1 MTLKGDAINTM
12 KEELNSITDNNP
24 TEGTLGVI
32 SNRRAFAKT
41 ETYRKLRKNELSN
54 EEIYFLLNNYRYGSQ
69 EIAEFLVDA
78 ISDFTAE
85 KLVAIGGLESILSQ
99 SPYKS
104 SPYRDLTNAL
114 VDKFKMDNPSK
125 SLNVILEYLTT
136 SEKVSSD
143 IMGANDIMD
152 VIIGRRFIPHINKVP
167 VPKRNQA
174 VYNEEEKELIK
185 AIKDNYSLIFNL
197 TNNRQKREDEIY

>member
-1 MTLKGDAINTM
+1 MTLKEDAINIM
-12 KEELNSITDNNP
+12 KEELNSIIDNSS

-41 ETYRKLRKNELSN
+41 ETYHKLRKNELSN
-54 EEIYFLLNNYRYGSQ
+54 EEIYFLLNNYRYGSK

-85 KLVAIGGLESILSQ
+85 KLVAIGGIESILSEL
-99 SPYKS
+99 SDES
-104 SPYRDLTNAL
+104 SSCRDLTNAL

-125 SLNVILEYLTT
+125 SLNVILKYLTT
-136 SEKVSSD
+136 AEKVSSD

-152 VIIGRRFIPHINKVP
+152 IIIKRRFIPYINKVP
-167 VPKRNQA
+167 TQKETNQFITRKKK
-174 VYNEEEKELIK
+174 N
-185 AIKDNYSLIFNL
+185 
-197 TNNRQKREDEIY
+197 